1 MALPIINFHV
11 CIKYSFYLGFKY
23 SLCPLYLFS
32 FLMRKATSIEI
43 ISIIGLFLIVLF
55 YITQNVIY
63 FYLIAIL
70 LIASLIYPRFLEFLS
85 SLWYY
90 IAKFLNVV
98 SSNIFLSLFYFIF
111 LTPYS
116 ILYRSQKGKSR
127 LIEKERGEI
136 TYDKKDFENLW

>member
-1 MALPIINFHV
+1 MIYV
-11 CIKYSFYLGFKY
+11 YL
-23 SLCPLYLFS
+23 
-32 FLMRKATSIEI
+32 
-43 ISIIGLFLIVLF
+43 V
-55 YITQNVIY
+55 
-63 FYLIAIL
+63 AIL

-127 LIEKERGEI
+127 LIEKERGDI